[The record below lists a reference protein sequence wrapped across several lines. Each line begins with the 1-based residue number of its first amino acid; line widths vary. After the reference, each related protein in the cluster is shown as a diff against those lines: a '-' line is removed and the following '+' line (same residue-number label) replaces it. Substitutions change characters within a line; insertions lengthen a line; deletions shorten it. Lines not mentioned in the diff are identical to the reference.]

1 VRDRFSTD
9 AWAALADLDKSA
21 RRMATRSQP
30 GDDAARALSALLR
43 KLAGISGLIHE
54 NMYRFVGW
62 RFLTL
67 GRLHERAMG
76 MTAAL
81 AVLAD
86 PGAPEGALDL
96 AIEYGDSV
104 MTHRRSFA
112 VSTSRATVIDL
123 LALDPLNPRSLR
135 RQIDGM
141 REEIDHLPRANEH
154 GALSPLARAAL
165 RLHADLATQPP
176 EALTTRRLWALRR
189 RVGHVSDLLTRAY
202 FA

>member
-1 VRDRFSTD
+1 
-9 AWAALADLDKSA
+9 
-21 RRMATRSQP
+21 
-30 GDDAARALSALLR
+30 
-43 KLAGISGLIHE
+43 
-54 NMYRFVGW
+54 
-62 RFLTL
+62 
-67 GRLHERAMG
+67 MG